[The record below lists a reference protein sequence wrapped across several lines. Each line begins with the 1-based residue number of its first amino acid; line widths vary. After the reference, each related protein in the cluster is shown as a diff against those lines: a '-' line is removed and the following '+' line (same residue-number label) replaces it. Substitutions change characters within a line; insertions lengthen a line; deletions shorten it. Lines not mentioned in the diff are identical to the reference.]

1 MASKKDEAKSDTKIK
16 SGNSDFE
23 SAVQKDNSNKDFKTD
38 TTTRTTS
45 TTTPTASTTYTAR
58 SDPSFATAATS
69 NTSDSRTTIVS
80 DDNSRQYSQAADRA
94 IDDTRENIRKTT
106 DEARKEIPRYTQAVN
121 EYQEQSTQAIR
132 EIADSF
138 LESQKEIIRSFQS
151 ALSPLIESVYEK
163 NWMMS
168 PTRMADFYAAIISN
182 MTNNMIA
189 ATRISNNMI
198 FAGIEAF
205 KNSVQ
210 QAKDTAKESS
220 RIGINAARNF
230 ERTTQESTN
239 ENKSYDTRT
248 TKNEQ
253 YKNY

>member
-16 SGNSDFE
+16 SSNSDIE
-23 SAVQKDNSNKDFKTD
+23 SAVQKENSNKDFQTD
-38 TTTRTTS
+38 TTTTSTTS

-106 DEARKEIPRYTQAVN
+106 EEARKEIPRY
-121 EYQEQSTQAIR
+121 TQAIR

-182 MTNNMIA
+182 MTNNMI
-189 ATRISNNMI
+189 
-198 FAGIEAF
+198 
-205 KNSVQ
+205 
-210 QAKDTAKESS
+210 
-220 RIGINAARNF
+220 
-230 ERTTQESTN
+230 
-239 ENKSYDTRT
+239 
-248 TKNEQ
+248 
-253 YKNY
+253 